1 MKNESLQKTKV
12 LYITK
17 MKVSFT
23 EKKVSYFKG
32 SIYYIS
38 K

>member
-1 MKNESLQKTKV
+1 MKNKSLEKTKV

-17 MKVSFT
+17 IKVSFT

-32 SIYYIS
+32 NIYYIP